1 MTAKRIQPPLYRKNL
16 RQLHRDKGVCDDC
29 GEKATHG
36 WYCIKHW
43 RMAKIR
49 SVVSD
54 HNRRQRYKDQGR
66 CPRCNRPLDLD
77 ADEGMLCCIACRERT
92 SKGAPGS
99 IINRRFYDYIIVEE
113 PPNAIR
119 L

>member
-1 MTAKRIQPPLYRKNL
+1 MTAKRIRPPMYRKNL

-43 RMAKIR
+43 RMAKAR
-49 SVVSD
+49 HKKAMRTQVD
-54 HNRRQRYKDQGR
+54 RYRVEGR
-66 CPRCNRPLDLD
+66 CIRCGLPLDPD
-77 ADEGMLCCIACRERT
+77 ADASFVKCINCRERVR
-92 SKGAPGS
+92 KAPLTFS
-99 IINRRFYDYIIVEE
+99 NRRYYDYNTVEE
-113 PPNAIR
+113 SFHAGE